1 MRVLI
6 QVIVMLI
13 GREREKETL
22 LDAMN
27 SGQSEFVA
35 IYGRRRVGKTF
46 LIRETFEYSF
56 AFQHTGIL
64 DAPMKEQ
71 LTEFRQSLFNAGM
84 KRCALPKTW
93 NEAFHLLEAFLAS
106 LPDGKKIVFIDE
118 LPWMDT
124 PRSNFIRAL
133 DHFWNGWATARKDI
147 LLIVCGSATSWII
160 DNIVMNYGGL
170 HNRLTRKIHLRP
182 FTLNECEQYC
192 QSLNL
197 GYKRNLVMEAYMA
210 LGGIPYYWSFMKKG
224 LSVAQNFD
232 RMFFDEDGELAQEYN
247 ALYASLFK
255 NPTTHVSIINAL
267 SINKAGMSRAE
278 LLEKTRHVDNEHF
291 CKSLRELE
299 QCGFIRKYT
308 SFGKKNKDSMFQL
321 MDNYTLF
328 YFQFIKKNENG
339 DKNFWSSMYNSTLH
353 NSWAGL
359 AFERV
364 CLQHLEQIKK
374 GLGFGAVISTAH
386 SWRCTDAQID
396 LLIDRNDDIINIC
409 EMKYSKSKYA
419 LDADEIERMQHRVDA
434 FQKTTKTNKSIN
446 LTLITSN
453 GVTEGS
459 NTNSIHSMI
468 TMEQLFLP

>member
-1 MRVLI
+1 
-6 QVIVMLI
+6 
-13 GREREKETL
+13 
-22 LDAMN
+22 
-27 SGQSEFVA
+27 
-35 IYGRRRVGKTF
+35 
-46 LIRETFEYSF
+46 
-56 AFQHTGIL
+56 
-64 DAPMKEQ
+64 
-71 LTEFRQSLFNAGM
+71 
-84 KRCALPKTW
+84 
-93 NEAFHLLEAFLAS
+93 
-106 LPDGKKIVFIDE
+106 
-118 LPWMDT
+118 
-124 PRSNFIRAL
+124 
-133 DHFWNGWATARKDI
+133 
-147 LLIVCGSATSWII
+147 
-160 DNIVMNYGGL
+160 
-170 HNRLTRKIHLRP
+170 
-182 FTLNECEQYC
+182 
-192 QSLNL
+192 
-197 GYKRNLVMEAYMA
+197 
-210 LGGIPYYWSFMKKG
+210 
-224 LSVAQNFD
+224 
-232 RMFFDEDGELAQEYN
+232 
-247 ALYASLFK
+247 
-255 NPTTHVSIINAL
+255 
-267 SINKAGMSRAE
+267 MSRAE

-308 SFGKKNKDSMFQL
+308 SFGKKNKYSMFQL

-328 YFQFIKKNENG
+328 YFQFNKKNENG